1 MGSGEIAEPTNRMS
15 WGSTAILLVGPL
27 SHSGQWRG
35 YLAPDMT
42 RPQVIDGIDRIT
54 PPTRWGYQV
63 VAIRPDGHRL
73 PPSTGKLTAEFAGVS
88 KHYRVSADVCPPRG
102 RNNCKD
108 VR

>member
-54 PPTRWGYQV
+54 PPTRWGYQSWRFDRM
-63 VAIRPDGHRL
+63 A
-73 PPSTGKLTAEFAGVS
+73 TAC
-88 KHYRVSADVCPPRG
+88 HPRRG
-102 RNNCKD
+102 S
-108 VR
+108 